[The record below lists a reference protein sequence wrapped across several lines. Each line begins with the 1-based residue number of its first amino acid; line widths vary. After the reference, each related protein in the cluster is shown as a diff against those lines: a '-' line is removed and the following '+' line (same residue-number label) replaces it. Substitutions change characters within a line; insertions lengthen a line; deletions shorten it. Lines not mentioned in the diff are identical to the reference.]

1 MLRGRKYLC
10 SPVAKLPAA
19 QWLIY
24 DELPPSF
31 EARKGVEIAARYWDD
46 GGVLQEVVSYELF
59 QEGQ

>member
-1 MLRGRKYLC
+1 MYLC
-10 SPVAKLPAA
+10 SPVAKLPAV

-46 GGVLQEVVSYELF
+46 GGALQEVVSYELF
-59 QEGQ
+59 QEG